1 MESAQITADELACK
15 TVRLHIHH
23 KRIDPLKVCSS
34 AGARELKW
42 PFGQSLGLRE
52 C

>member
-23 KRIDPLKVCSS
+23 KRISEGEMQAS
-34 AGARELKW
+34 
-42 PFGQSLGLRE
+42 
-52 C
+52 